1 MSDVKTKKSP
11 LIGAHM
17 SISGGVYN
25 SLTWGK
31 ESGCA
36 TIQIFTKSNNQWRAK
51 ELSEFE
57 VKQFMEN
64 QKETGISPVVAH
76 NSYLINL
83 GSPDKALW
91 EKSKEGM
98 LIELQRAEKL
108 SLPYLVM
115 HPGSHLGDGEDK
127 GLKRIANA
135 INWLIDKTKDFKVM
149 LLLETTAGQGSNLG
163 YKFEQLAEIIDLV
176 ENKKKIGVCYDTCHT
191 FAAGYELRKKDG
203 YEKTF
208 KDFDKIIGL
217 KNLKVIHLNDSKKDL
232 GSKIDRHEHI
242 GKGFIGLEGFKL
254 IMNDKRWE
262 NIPKI
267 LETPKDEGLE
277 SDKKNLKILRNL
289 VK

>member
-1 MSDVKTKKSP
+1 MKKKL

-17 SISGGVYN
+17 SISGGVFN
-25 SLTWGK
+25 SLTWGR
-31 ESGCA
+31 ECGCA

-51 ELSEFE
+51 ELSELE
-57 VKQFMEN
+57 VKQFEQN
-64 QKETGISPVVAH
+64 QKETGIAPVVAH

-83 GSPDKALW
+83 GSPDKILY
-91 EKSKEGM
+91 EKSKEAM

-115 HPGSHLGDGEDK
+115 HPGSHIGDGEDR
-127 GLKRIANA
+127 GLKRIASA
-135 INWLIDKTKDFKVM
+135 INWLIEKTKDFKVM

-163 YKFEQLAEIIDLV
+163 YKFEQLAEIIDLT
-176 ENKKKIGVCYDTCHT
+176 ENKKRIGVCYDTCHT
-191 FAAGYELRKKDG
+191 FTAGYELRKKEG

-217 KNLKVIHLNDSKKDL
+217 KNLKVIHLNDSKKEL

-254 IMNDKRWE
+254 IMNDKKWE
-262 NIPKI
+262 NVPKI

-277 SDKKNLKILRNL
+277 SDKKNLKALMSL